1 MAVEWVIQ
9 GMGAALTQISTVD
22 CSVSFWASTAA
33 AWFVT
38 ELNYWCF
45 VNLLVLE
52 GQNSNER
59 NDGSCGDD
67 QEPLQRG

>member
-38 ELNYWCF
+38 
-45 VNLLVLE
+45 LLLLLLARFPHAAGLALE
-52 GQNSNER
+52 
-59 NDGSCGDD
+59 DGGK
-67 QEPLQRG
+67 PLEVTLRDPLDGRS